1 MVLRAQKLRRL
12 LQWLNTSGF
21 IFAEGILGTS
31 IIFYSLQQSEAISL
45 WAICGAGLV
54 VICIWQILARFPDRD
69 WL

>member
-1 MVLRAQKLRRL
+1 MVRRSQKLRRL

-31 IIFYSLQQSEAISL
+31 IIFYSLRQSEAINL

-54 VICIWQILARFPDRD
+54 VICFWQILARFPDRD
-69 WL
+69 CL